1 MIESIIPIDYYPNM
15 MLGVIGDQKIFDDL
29 LSVHN
34 PQLQRKFARE
44 DVHTG
49 LFLTQWFVCLFT
61 QNLQPDLLKVAWDHL
76 LLKGNVAL
84 LKIALVVLELC

>member
-34 PQLQRKFARE
+34 P
-44 DVHTG
+44 
-49 LFLTQWFVCLFT
+49 
-61 QNLQPDLLKVAWDHL
+61 
-76 LLKGNVAL
+76 
-84 LKIALVVLELC
+84 